1 MARDDDRTTRN
12 AASGNTGNT
21 GNTSGS
27 GRDKYRDNDDA
38 RDPLAPDERSGVKSD
53 SRSEARGDARE
64 NVGNIARGPAAEPT
78 GPEGNDNTRGRPTRD
93 EFDDDLARDQ
103 RRSRE

>member
-1 MARDDDRTTRN
+1 MARDDDRTTRS
-12 AASGNTGNT
+12 AGSAGNTS

-27 GRDKYRDNDDA
+27 GRDKYRDNDDVRA
-38 RDPLAPDERSGVKSD
+38 PLAPDERSGVKSD

-64 NVGNIARGPAAEPT
+64 NVGNTARGTAADPT
-78 GPEGNDNTRGRPTRD
+78 GPEGNDNTRGRPAPD
-93 EFDDDLARDQ
+93 EFDDDLARDE